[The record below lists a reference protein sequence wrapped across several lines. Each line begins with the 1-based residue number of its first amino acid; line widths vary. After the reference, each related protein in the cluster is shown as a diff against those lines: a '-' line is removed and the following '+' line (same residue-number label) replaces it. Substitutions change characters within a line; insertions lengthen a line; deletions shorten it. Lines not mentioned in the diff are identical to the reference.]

1 MVLYKITFPKKWF
14 FMPIFHLFTQMRII
28 LDHHVRDRFSNQR
41 NLNKWIW
48 IILLLL
54 SSSLLIISRKCL
66 LHWHLGHDTSSWI
79 WVFWA
84 PVLEEKSN
92 RILKNMFFFAFWF
105 TEWFFITIRYLWMLY
120 FINSRTNLWQTPL
133 GWTSSPK
140 ILPRIYKISQTKGL
154 DTVRSLSACLHAV
167 Y

>member
-1 MVLYKITFPKKWF
+1 MDKNWVYFGPFRPKIDPKMVSYKITFTKKWF

-41 NLNKWIW
+41 NLNK
-48 IILLLL
+48 
-54 SSSLLIISRKCL
+54 
-66 LHWHLGHDTSSWI
+66 WI

-120 FINSRTNLWQTPL
+120 FINSRTNLCQTPL

-140 ILPRIYKISQTKGL
+140 ILPWIYKISQTKGL